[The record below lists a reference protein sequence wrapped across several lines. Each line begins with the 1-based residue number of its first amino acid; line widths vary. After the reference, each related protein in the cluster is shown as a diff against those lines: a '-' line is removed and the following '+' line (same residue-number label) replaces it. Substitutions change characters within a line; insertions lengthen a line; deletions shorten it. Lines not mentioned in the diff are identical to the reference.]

1 MGVISTIDYVI
12 IAIYLA
18 GMVGVGLWFAKKHTD
33 FDDFFLAGRSLTTP
47 LLITTLISTY
57 YGIDV
62 LFGDSQLGFTDG
74 VVAWFGYARP
84 TYAFFLIAAFLLAQR
99 LREEDFKSLP
109 DILDKYYGKNTRYV
123 GAVTSFIYSLP
134 ALSLYGFGMLG
145 DVILGWEPVAGM
157 LVLGGIALVYTLTGG
172 FWAVVLTD
180 SIQFVLMCVV
190 LAMAFP
196 FAMNL
201 IGGFDIMIEKLEPSY
216 FDSMGDL
223 SIWLIIIYASTGLS
237 ILVEPAFY
245 QRVFAAKSYKNIR
258 NALIIGIFIWGSYD
272 WIITILAMAAKTGT
286 LIGKTIIDPGT
297 GELIQKTII
306 DPGVAPDAALLTV
319 MVAALPAG
327 ALGLFMAGVLSTEMS
342 TLDSYCLVAGGNVA
356 YDIYKP
362 AIKPDATDQELIK
375 TTRYGI
381 LLSWVLGFAM
391 AVSFEQMLG
400 LWVFMASILISS
412 VLVPILLGLYVPKF
426 RKPLAGFLSA
436 GLGLSSTV
444 ILNVYIMMNG
454 TFDLEEETYI
464 VQWLGID
471 FLQEFVMYI
480 TVPISLI
487 GFFIGLALDKG
498 GRS

>member
-1 MGVISTIDYVI
+1 MGAISTIDYVI
-12 IAIYLA
+12 IALYLS

-74 VVAWFGYARP
+74 VVAWLGYARP

-99 LREEDFKSLP
+99 LREENFKSLP
-109 DILDKYYGKNTRYV
+109 DILDKYYGKKTRYV

-145 DVILGWEPVAGM
+145 DVILGWKPIVGM
-157 LVLGGIALVYTLTGG
+157 LVFGGIALVYTLTGG

-180 SIQFVLMCVV
+180 SIQFVMMCVV
-190 LAMAFP
+190 LAFAFP

-201 IGGFDIMIEKLEPSY
+201 IGGFDSMIDTLEPSY
-216 FDSMGDL
+216 FDTMGDL

-237 ILVEPAFY
+237 ILVEPTFY
-245 QRVFAAKSYKNIR
+245 QRIFAAKSYKSVR

-272 WIITILAMAAKTGT
+272 WMITILAMSAKVGV
-286 LIGKTIIDPGT
+286 LKGLLPG
-297 GELIQKTII
+297 
-306 DPGVAPDAALLTV
+306 DVAPDAALLTI

-327 ALGLFMAGVLSTEMS
+327 ALGLFIAGVLSTEMS

-362 AIKPDATDQELIK
+362 ALKPDATDTELIK

-381 LLSWVLGFAM
+381 LLSWFLGFAM

-400 LWVFMASILISS
+400 LWVFLASILISS
-412 VLVPILLGLYVPKF
+412 TLAPILLGIYIPNF
-426 RKPLAGFLSA
+426 RRPLAGFFSA
-436 GLGLSSTV
+436 GLGLLSTI
-444 ILNVYIMMNG
+444 ILNIYIMIYG
-454 TFDLEEETYI
+454 TFDPVEETYF
-464 VQWLGID
+464 VQWFGVD
-471 FLQEFVMYI
+471 FLQEFIMYI
-480 TVPISLI
+480 TIPISLI
-487 GFFIGLALDKG
+487 GFFAGFFLDKG

>member
-1 MGVISTIDYVI
+1 MYPIATIDYII
-12 IAIYLA
+12 IAVYLM
-18 GMVGVGLWFAKKHTD
+18 GMVGVGLWFAKKHTN

-84 TYAFFLIAAFLLAQR
+84 TYAFFIIAAFLLAQR

-123 GAVTSFIYSLP
+123 GAVTSFTYSLP

-145 DVILGWEPVAGM
+145 EVILGWEPVMGM
-157 LVLGGIALVYTLTGG
+157 LVLGGIALIYTLTGG
-172 FWAVVLTD
+172 FWAVALTD
-180 SIQFVLMCVV
+180 SIQFLFMCVV
-190 LAMAFP
+190 LALAVP
-196 FAMNL
+196 FAMNF
-201 IGGFDIMIEKLEPSY
+201 IGGFDKMIDMLEPSY
-216 FDSMGDL
+216 FDTMGDL
-223 SIWLIIIYASTGLS
+223 SIWLIIIYASTGLA
-237 ILVEPAFY
+237 ILVEPTFY
-245 QRVFAAKSYKNIR
+245 QRIFAAKSYKNVR

-272 WIITILAMAAKTGT
+272 WIITIIAMAAKTGV
-286 LIGKTIIDPGT
+286 
-297 GELIQKTII
+297 IQGILPA
-306 DPGVAPDAALLTV
+306 DVAPDAALLTV

-362 AIKPDATDQELIK
+362 AIKPDASDDELIK
-375 TTRYGI
+375 KTRYGI

-391 AVSFEQMLG
+391 AISFDQMLG

-412 VLVPILLGLYVPKF
+412 VMIPILLGLFVPSF
-426 RKPLAGFLSA
+426 RKPLAGLLSS
-436 GLGLSSTV
+436 GLGLLSTV
-444 ILNVYIMMNG
+444 ILNIVIMTTG
-454 TFDLEEETYI
+454 AFDPVEETYI
-464 VQWLGID
+464 VQWFGID
-471 FLQEFVMYI
+471 FLQEFVMYL
-480 TVPISLI
+480 TVPISLL
-487 GFFIGLALDKG
+487 GFFAGLGLDKG
-498 GRS
+498 KRS

>member
-1 MGVISTIDYVI
+1 MGAISIIDYVI
-12 IAIYLA
+12 IALYLS

-84 TYAFFLIAAFLLAQR
+84 TYAFFLVAAFLLAQR
-99 LREEDFKSLP
+99 LREENFKSLP
-109 DILDKYYGKNTRYV
+109 DILDKYYGKKTRYV

-145 DVILGWEPVAGM
+145 DVILGWKPIVGM

-180 SIQFVLMCVV
+180 SIQFVMMCVV
-190 LAMAFP
+190 LALAFP

-201 IGGFDIMIEKLEPSY
+201 IGGFDSMIDTLEPSY
-216 FDSMGDL
+216 FNTMGDL

-237 ILVEPAFY
+237 ILVEPTFY
-245 QRVFAAKSYKNIR
+245 QRIFAAKSYKSVR

-272 WIITILAMAAKTGT
+272 WMITILAMSAKVGV
-286 LIGKTIIDPGT
+286 LKGLLPG
-297 GELIQKTII
+297 
-306 DPGVAPDAALLTV
+306 DVAPDAALLTI

-327 ALGLFMAGVLSTEMS
+327 ALGLFIAGVLSTEMS

-362 AIKPDATDQELIK
+362 ALKPDATDTELIK

-381 LLSWVLGFAM
+381 LLSWFLGFAM

-400 LWVFMASILISS
+400 LWVFLASILISS
-412 VLVPILLGLYVPKF
+412 TLTPILLGIYIPNF
-426 RKPLAGFLSA
+426 RRPLAGFFSA
-436 GLGLSSTV
+436 GLGLLSTI
-444 ILNVYIMMNG
+444 ILNIYIMIYG
-454 TFDLEEETYI
+454 TFDPVDETYFI
-464 VQWLGID
+464 QWFGVD
-471 FLQEFVMYI
+471 FLQEFIMYI
-480 TVPISLI
+480 TIPISLI
-487 GFFIGLALDKG
+487 GFFAGFVLDKG

>member
-1 MGVISTIDYVI
+1 MSAISTIDYVI
-12 IAIYLA
+12 IALYLF

-99 LREEDFKSLP
+99 LREENFKSLP
-109 DILDKYYGKNTRYV
+109 DILDKYYGKKTRYV

-145 DVILGWEPVAGM
+145 DVILGWKPIVGM

-180 SIQFVLMCVV
+180 SIQFVMMCVV
-190 LAMAFP
+190 LAFAFP

-201 IGGFDIMIEKLEPSY
+201 IGGFDSMIDILEPSY
-216 FDSMGDL
+216 FDTMGDL

-237 ILVEPAFY
+237 ILVEPTFY
-245 QRVFAAKSYKNIR
+245 QRIFAAKSYKSVR
-258 NALIIGIFIWGSYD
+258 NALIIGVFIWGSYD
-272 WIITILAMAAKTGT
+272 WMITILAMSAKVGV
-286 LIGKTIIDPGT
+286 LKGLLPG
-297 GELIQKTII
+297 
-306 DPGVAPDAALLTV
+306 GVAPDAALLTI

-327 ALGLFMAGVLSTEMS
+327 ALGLFIAGVLSTEMS

-362 AIKPDATDQELIK
+362 ALKPDATDTELIK

-381 LLSWVLGFAM
+381 LLSWFLGFAM

-400 LWVFMASILISS
+400 LWVFLASILISS
-412 VLVPILLGLYVPKF
+412 TLAPILLGIYIPNF
-426 RKPLAGFLSA
+426 RRPLAGFFSA
-436 GLGLSSTV
+436 GLGLLSTI
-444 ILNVYIMMNG
+444 ILNIYIMIYG
-454 TFDLEEETYI
+454 TFDPVEETYF
-464 VQWLGID
+464 VQWFGVD
-471 FLQEFVMYI
+471 FLQEFIMYI
-480 TVPISLI
+480 TIPISLI
-487 GFFIGLALDKG
+487 GFFAGFFLDKG

>member
-1 MGVISTIDYVI
+1 MYSIATIDYII
-12 IAIYLA
+12 IAIYLM
-18 GMVGVGLWFAKKHTD
+18 GMIGVGVWFAKKHTD

-84 TYAFFLIAAFLLAQR
+84 TYAFFLIAAFFLAQR
-99 LREEDFKSLP
+99 LKEEDFKSLP

-145 DVILGWEPVAGM
+145 DVILGWEPIIGM

-180 SIQFVLMCVV
+180 SIQFLFMCVV
-190 LAMAFP
+190 LALAVP
-196 FAMNL
+196 FAMNF
-201 IGGFDIMIEKLEPSY
+201 IGGFDKMIDILEPSY
-216 FDSMGDL
+216 FDTMGDL
-223 SIWLIIIYASTGLS
+223 SIWLIIIYASTGLA
-237 ILVEPAFY
+237 ILVEPTFY
-245 QRVFAAKSYKNIR
+245 QRIFAAKSYKNVR

-272 WIITILAMAAKTGT
+272 WIITIIAMAAKTGVLQGILPT
-286 LIGKTIIDPGT
+286 D
-297 GELIQKTII
+297 
-306 DPGVAPDAALLTV
+306 VAPDAALLTV

-356 YDIYKP
+356 YDIYRP
-362 AIKPDATDQELIK
+362 AIKPDATDEELIK
-375 TTRYGI
+375 KTRYGI
-381 LLSWVLGFAM
+381 LLSWILGLAM
-391 AVSFEQMLG
+391 AVSFDQMLG

-412 VLVPILLGLYVPKF
+412 VMVPILLGLFIPRF
-426 RKPLAGFLSA
+426 RKALAGFLSA
-436 GLGLSSTV
+436 GLGLASTV
-444 ILNVYIMMNG
+444 ILNIYIMMTG
-454 TFDLEEETYI
+454 TFDVMEETYI
-464 VQWLGID
+464 IQWFGID
-471 FLQEFVMYI
+471 FLQEFIMYI
-480 TVPISLI
+480 TVPISLL
-487 GFFIGLALDKG
+487 GFFIGLILDKG
-498 GRS
+498 DRS

>member
-1 MGVISTIDYVI
+1 MGAISTIDYVI
-12 IAIYLA
+12 IALYLS

-99 LREEDFKSLP
+99 LREENFKSLP
-109 DILDKYYGKNTRYV
+109 DILDKYYGKKTRYV

-145 DVILGWEPVAGM
+145 DVILGWKPIVGM

-180 SIQFVLMCVV
+180 SIQFVMMCVV
-190 LAMAFP
+190 LAFAFP

-201 IGGFDIMIEKLEPSY
+201 IGGFDSMINTLEPSY
-216 FDSMGDL
+216 FDTMGDL
-223 SIWLIIIYASTGLS
+223 SIWLIVIYASTGLS
-237 ILVEPAFY
+237 ILVEPTFY
-245 QRVFAAKSYKNIR
+245 QRIFAAKSYKSVR

-272 WIITILAMAAKTGT
+272 WMITILAMSAKVGV
-286 LIGKTIIDPGT
+286 LKGMLPG
-297 GELIQKTII
+297 
-306 DPGVAPDAALLTV
+306 DVAPDAALLTI

-327 ALGLFMAGVLSTEMS
+327 ALGLFIAGVLSTEMS

-362 AIKPDATDQELIK
+362 ALKPDATDTELIK

-381 LLSWVLGFAM
+381 LLSWFLGFAM

-400 LWVFMASILISS
+400 LWVFLASILISS
-412 VLVPILLGLYVPKF
+412 TLAPILLGIYIPNF
-426 RKPLAGFLSA
+426 RRPLAGFFSA
-436 GLGLSSTV
+436 GLGLLSTI
-444 ILNVYIMMNG
+444 ILNIYIMIYG
-454 TFDLEEETYI
+454 TFDPVEETYF
-464 VQWLGID
+464 VQWFGVD
-471 FLQEFVMYI
+471 FLQEFIMYI
-480 TVPISLI
+480 TIPISLI
-487 GFFIGLALDKG
+487 GFFAGFFLDKG

>member
-1 MGVISTIDYVI
+1 MHVIDYI
-12 IAIYLA
+12 IISIYLA

-84 TYAFFLIAAFLLAQR
+84 TYAFFLIAAFFLAQR
-99 LREEDFKSLP
+99 LKEEDFKSLP

-145 DVILGWEPVAGM
+145 DVILGWEPIMGM

-180 SIQFVLMCVV
+180 SIQFLFMCVV
-190 LAMAFP
+190 LALAVP
-196 FAMNL
+196 FAMNF
-201 IGGFDIMIEKLEPSY
+201 IGGFDKMIDILEPSY
-216 FDSMGDL
+216 FDTMGDL
-223 SIWLIIIYASTGLS
+223 SIWLIIIYASTGLA
-237 ILVEPAFY
+237 ILVEPTFY
-245 QRVFAAKSYKNIR
+245 QRIFAAKSYKNVR

-272 WIITILAMAAKTGT
+272 WIITIIAMAAKTGVLQGILPT
-286 LIGKTIIDPGT
+286 D
-297 GELIQKTII
+297 
-306 DPGVAPDAALLTV
+306 VAPDAALLTV

-356 YDIYKP
+356 YDIYRP
-362 AIKPDATDQELIK
+362 AIKPDATDEELIK
-375 TTRYGI
+375 KTRYGI
-381 LLSWVLGFAM
+381 LLSWILGLAM
-391 AVSFEQMLG
+391 AVSFDQMLG

-412 VLVPILLGLYVPKF
+412 VMVPILLGLFIPRF
-426 RKPLAGFLSA
+426 RKALAGFLSA
-436 GLGLSSTV
+436 GLGLASTV
-444 ILNVYIMMNG
+444 ILNIYIMMTG
-454 TFDLEEETYI
+454 TFDVLEETYI
-464 VQWLGID
+464 IQWFGID
-471 FLQEFVMYI
+471 FLQEFIMYI
-480 TVPISLI
+480 TVPISLL
-487 GFFIGLALDKG
+487 GFFIGLILDKG
-498 GRS
+498 DRS

>member
-1 MGVISTIDYVI
+1 MHVIDYI
-12 IAIYLA
+12 IISIYLA

-99 LREEDFKSLP
+99 LRKEDFKSLP

-123 GAVTSFIYSLP
+123 SAVTSFIYSLP
-134 ALSLYGFGMLG
+134 ALSLYGFGMVG
-145 DVILGWEPVAGM
+145 DVILGWEPIIGM
-157 LVLGGIALVYTLTGG
+157 LVLGGIGLVYTLTGG

-180 SIQFVLMCVV
+180 SIQFVMMCVV
-190 LAMAFP
+190 LALAFP

-201 IGGFDIMIEKLEPSY
+201 IGGFDSMVEKLPSSY
-216 FDSMGDL
+216 FDTMGDL
-223 SIWLIIIYASTGLS
+223 SIWLIIIYASTGLA
-237 ILVEPAFY
+237 ILVEPTFY
-245 QRVFAAKSYKNIR
+245 QRIFAAKSYKNVR
-258 NALIIGIFIWGSYD
+258 NALVIGIFIWGSYD

-286 LIGKTIIDPGT
+286 LMKIMGDP
-297 GELIQKTII
+297 II
-306 DPGVAPDAALLTV
+306 DPGVAPDAALLSI
-319 MVAALPAG
+319 MVAALPVG

-362 AIKPDATDQELIK
+362 AFKPDATDDELIR

-381 LLSWVLGFAM
+381 LLSWLLGFAM

-412 VLVPILLGLYVPKF
+412 TMTPILLGIYVPSF

-436 GLGLSSTV
+436 GLGLLSTI
-444 ILNVYIMMNG
+444 ILNIYIMMTG
-454 TFDLEEETYI
+454 TFDTVEETYI
-464 VQWLGID
+464 VQWFGID

-480 TVPISLI
+480 TVPISFM
-487 GFFIGLALDKG
+487 GFFIGLVMDRG
-498 GRS
+498 DRS

>member
-1 MGVISTIDYVI
+1 MGAISTIDYVI
-12 IAIYLA
+12 IVLYLS

-84 TYAFFLIAAFLLAQR
+84 TYAFFLVAAFLLAQR
-99 LREEDFKSLP
+99 LREENFKSLP
-109 DILDKYYGKNTRYV
+109 DILDKYYGKKTRYV

-145 DVILGWEPVAGM
+145 DVILGWKPIVGM

-180 SIQFVLMCVV
+180 SIQFVMMCVV
-190 LAMAFP
+190 LALAFP

-201 IGGFDIMIEKLEPSY
+201 IGGFDSMIDTLEPNY
-216 FDSMGDL
+216 FDTMGDL
-223 SIWLIIIYASTGLS
+223 STWLIVIYASTGLS
-237 ILVEPAFY
+237 ILVEPTFY
-245 QRVFAAKSYKNIR
+245 QRIFAAKSYKSVR

-272 WIITILAMAAKTGT
+272 WMITILAMSAKVGV
-286 LIGKTIIDPGT
+286 LKGLLPG
-297 GELIQKTII
+297 
-306 DPGVAPDAALLTV
+306 DVAPDAALLTI

-327 ALGLFMAGVLSTEMS
+327 ALGLFIAGVLSTEMS

-362 AIKPDATDQELIK
+362 ALKPDATDTELIK

-381 LLSWVLGFAM
+381 LLSWFLGFAM

-400 LWVFMASILISS
+400 LWVFLASILISS
-412 VLVPILLGLYVPKF
+412 TLTPILLGIYIPNF
-426 RKPLAGFLSA
+426 RRPLAGFFSA
-436 GLGLSSTV
+436 GLGLLSTV
-444 ILNVYIMMNG
+444 ILNIYIMIYG
-454 TFDLEEETYI
+454 TFDPVDETYFI
-464 VQWLGID
+464 QWFGVD
-471 FLQEFVMYI
+471 FLQEFIMYI
-480 TVPISLI
+480 TIPISLI
-487 GFFIGLALDKG
+487 GFFAGFALDKG
-498 GRS
+498 DRS

>member
-1 MGVISTIDYVI
+1 MYPIATIDYII
-12 IAIYLA
+12 IAVYLMS
-18 GMVGVGLWFAKKHTD
+18 MVGVGLWFAKKHTD

-84 TYAFFLIAAFLLAQR
+84 TYAFFIIAAFLLAQR

-123 GAVTSFIYSLP
+123 GAVTSFTYSLP

-145 DVILGWEPVAGM
+145 DVILGWEPVMGM
-157 LVLGGIALVYTLTGG
+157 LVLGGIALIYTLTGG
-172 FWAVVLTD
+172 FWAVALTD
-180 SIQFVLMCVV
+180 SIQFLFMCVV
-190 LAMAFP
+190 LALAVP
-196 FAMNL
+196 FAMNF
-201 IGGFDIMIEKLEPSY
+201 IGGFDKMIDMLEPSY
-216 FDSMGDL
+216 FDTMGDL
-223 SIWLIIIYASTGLS
+223 SIWLIIIYASTGLA
-237 ILVEPAFY
+237 ILVEPTFY
-245 QRVFAAKSYKNIR
+245 QRIFAAKSYKNVR

-272 WIITILAMAAKTGT
+272 WIITIIAMAAKTGV
-286 LIGKTIIDPGT
+286 
-297 GELIQKTII
+297 IQGILPA
-306 DPGVAPDAALLTV
+306 DVAPDAALLTV

-362 AIKPDATDQELIK
+362 AIKPDASDDELIK
-375 TTRYGI
+375 KTRYGI

-391 AVSFEQMLG
+391 AISFDQMLG

-412 VLVPILLGLYVPKF
+412 VMIPILLGLFVPSF
-426 RKPLAGFLSA
+426 RKPLAGLLSS
-436 GLGLSSTV
+436 GLGLLSTV
-444 ILNVYIMMNG
+444 ILNIVIMTTG
-454 TFDLEEETYI
+454 AFDPVEETYI
-464 VQWLGID
+464 VQWFGID
-471 FLQEFVMYI
+471 FLQEFVMYL
-480 TVPISLI
+480 TVPISLL
-487 GFFIGLALDKG
+487 GFFAGLGLDKG
-498 GRS
+498 KRS

>member
-1 MGVISTIDYVI
+1 MYEVATIDYI
-12 IAIYLA
+12 IISLYLL
-18 GMVGVGLWFAKKHTD
+18 GMVGVGLWFAKKHSD
-33 FDDFFLAGRSLTTP
+33 FEDFFLAGRSLTTP

-62 LFGDSQLGFTDG
+62 LFGDSQLGFTNG
-74 VVAWFGYARP
+74 VVAWFAYARP
-84 TYAFFLIAAFLLAQR
+84 TYAFFLIAAFLLAHR
-99 LREEDFKSLP
+99 LKQEDFKSLP
-109 DILDKYYGKNTRYV
+109 DILDKYYGKKTRYV

-145 DVILGWEPVAGM
+145 EVILGWEPIMGM
-157 LVLGGIALVYTLTGG
+157 LVLGGIALVYTNTGG
-172 FWAVVLTD
+172 FWAVALTD

-201 IGGFDIMIEKLEPSY
+201 IGGFDSMIEVLEPSY
-216 FDSMGDL
+216 FDTLGDM

-237 ILVEPAFY
+237 ILVEPTFY
-245 QRVFAAKSYKNIR
+245 QRIFAAKSYKNVR
-258 NALIIGIFIWGSYD
+258 NALVIGIFIWGSYD
-272 WIITILAMAAKTGT
+272 WIITILAMAAKVAVIQGT
-286 LIGKTIIDPGT
+286 LPG
-297 GELIQKTII
+297 
-306 DPGVAPDAALLTV
+306 DVAPDAALLTI

-327 ALGLFMAGVLSTEMS
+327 ALGLFLAGVLSTEMS

-362 AIKPDATDQELIK
+362 AFKPSATDQELIK
-375 TTRYGI
+375 TTRQGI

-391 AVSFEQMLG
+391 AISFDQMLG
-400 LWVFMASILISS
+400 LWVFLASILISS
-412 VLVPILLGLYVPKF
+412 VLAPILLGMYVPKF

-436 GLGLSSTV
+436 GLGLVSTV
-444 ILNVYIMMNG
+444 ILNIYIMTNG
-454 TFDLEEETYI
+454 VFDLDEETYI
-464 VQWLGID
+464 IHWFGID

-487 GFFIGLALDKG
+487 GFFVGLIFDKG
-498 GRS
+498 DRS

>member
-1 MGVISTIDYVI
+1 MGAISTIDYVI
-12 IAIYLA
+12 IALYLS

-99 LREEDFKSLP
+99 LREENFKSLP
-109 DILDKYYGKNTRYV
+109 DILDKYYGKKTRYV

-145 DVILGWEPVAGM
+145 DVILGWKPIVGM
-157 LVLGGIALVYTLTGG
+157 LVFGGIALVYTLTGG

-180 SIQFVLMCVV
+180 SIQFVMMCVV
-190 LAMAFP
+190 LAFAFP

-201 IGGFDIMIEKLEPSY
+201 IGGFDSMIDTLEPSY
-216 FDSMGDL
+216 FDTMGDL

-237 ILVEPAFY
+237 ILVEPTFY
-245 QRVFAAKSYKNIR
+245 QRIFAAKSYKSVR

-272 WIITILAMAAKTGT
+272 WMITILAMSAKVGV
-286 LIGKTIIDPGT
+286 LKGLLPG
-297 GELIQKTII
+297 
-306 DPGVAPDAALLTV
+306 GVAPDAALLTI

-327 ALGLFMAGVLSTEMS
+327 ALGLFIAGVLSTEMS

-362 AIKPDATDQELIK
+362 ALKPDATDTELIK

-381 LLSWVLGFAM
+381 LLSWFLGFAM

-400 LWVFMASILISS
+400 LWVFLASILISS
-412 VLVPILLGLYVPKF
+412 TLTPILLGIYIPNF
-426 RKPLAGFLSA
+426 RRPLAGFFSA
-436 GLGLSSTV
+436 GLGLSSTI
-444 ILNVYIMMNG
+444 ILNIYIMIYG
-454 TFDLEEETYI
+454 TFDPVEETYF
-464 VQWLGID
+464 VQWFGVD
-471 FLQEFVMYI
+471 FLQEFIMYI
-480 TVPISLI
+480 TIPISLI
-487 GFFIGLALDKG
+487 GFFSGFFLDKG

>member
-1 MGVISTIDYVI
+1 MGAISTIDYVI
-12 IAIYLA
+12 IALYLS

-99 LREEDFKSLP
+99 LREENFKSLP
-109 DILDKYYGKNTRYV
+109 DILDKYYGKKTRYV

-145 DVILGWEPVAGM
+145 DVILGWKPIVGM

-180 SIQFVLMCVV
+180 SIQFVMMCVV
-190 LAMAFP
+190 LAFAFP

-201 IGGFDIMIEKLEPSY
+201 IGGFDSMINTLEPSY
-216 FDSMGDL
+216 FDTMGDL
-223 SIWLIIIYASTGLS
+223 SIWLIVIYASTGLS
-237 ILVEPAFY
+237 ILVEPTFY
-245 QRVFAAKSYKNIR
+245 QRIFAAKSYKSVR

-272 WIITILAMAAKTGT
+272 WMITILAMSAKVGV
-286 LIGKTIIDPGT
+286 LKGLLPG
-297 GELIQKTII
+297 
-306 DPGVAPDAALLTV
+306 DVAPDAALLTI

-327 ALGLFMAGVLSTEMS
+327 ALGLFIAGVLSTEMS

-362 AIKPDATDQELIK
+362 ALKPDATDTELIK
-375 TTRYGI
+375 MTRYGI
-381 LLSWVLGFAM
+381 LLSWFLGFAM

-400 LWVFMASILISS
+400 LWVFLASILISS
-412 VLVPILLGLYVPKF
+412 ILTPILLGIYIPNF
-426 RKPLAGFLSA
+426 RRPLAGFFSA
-436 GLGLSSTV
+436 GLGLLSTI
-444 ILNVYIMMNG
+444 ILNIYIMIYG
-454 TFDLEEETYI
+454 TFDPVDETYF
-464 VQWLGID
+464 VQWFGVD
-471 FLQEFVMYI
+471 FLQEFIMYI
-480 TVPISLI
+480 TIPISLI
-487 GFFIGLALDKG
+487 GFFAGFFLDKG

>member
-1 MGVISTIDYVI
+1 MYEVATIDYI
-12 IAIYLA
+12 IISLYLL
-18 GMVGVGLWFAKKHTD
+18 GMVGVGLWFAKKHSD
-33 FDDFFLAGRSLTTP
+33 FEDFFLAGRSLTTP

-62 LFGDSQLGFTDG
+62 LFGDSQLGFTNG
-74 VVAWFGYARP
+74 VVAWFAYARP
-84 TYAFFLIAAFLLAQR
+84 TYAFFLIAAFLLAHR
-99 LREEDFKSLP
+99 LKQEDFKSLP
-109 DILDKYYGKNTRYV
+109 DILDKYYGKKTRYV

-145 DVILGWEPVAGM
+145 DVILGWEPIMGM
-157 LVLGGIALVYTLTGG
+157 VVLGGIALIYTLTGG
-172 FWAVVLTD
+172 FWAVALTD

-201 IGGFDIMIEKLEPSY
+201 IGGFDSMIEVLEPSY
-216 FDSMGDL
+216 FDTLGDM

-237 ILVEPAFY
+237 ILVEPTFY
-245 QRVFAAKSYKNIR
+245 QRIFAAKSYKNVR
-258 NALIIGIFIWGSYD
+258 NALVIGIFIWGSYD
-272 WIITILAMAAKTGT
+272 WIITILAMAAKVAVIQGT
-286 LIGKTIIDPGT
+286 LPG
-297 GELIQKTII
+297 
-306 DPGVAPDAALLTV
+306 DVAPDAALLTI

-327 ALGLFMAGVLSTEMS
+327 ALGLFLAGVLSTEMS

-362 AIKPDATDQELIK
+362 AFKPSATDQALIK
-375 TTRYGI
+375 TTRQGI

-391 AVSFEQMLG
+391 AISFDQMLG
-400 LWVFMASILISS
+400 LWVFLASILISS
-412 VLVPILLGLYVPKF
+412 VLAPILLGMYVPKF

-436 GLGLSSTV
+436 GLGLVSTV
-444 ILNVYIMMNG
+444 ILNIYIMTNG
-454 TFDLEEETYI
+454 VFDLEEETYI
-464 VQWLGID
+464 IHWFGID

-487 GFFIGLALDKG
+487 GFFVGLIFDKG
-498 GRS
+498 DRS

>member
-1 MGVISTIDYVI
+1 MHEIATIDYI
-12 IAIYLA
+12 IISLYLM
-18 GMVGVGLWFAKKHTD
+18 GMVGVGLWFAKKHSD
-33 FDDFFLAGRSLTTP
+33 FEDFFLAGRSLTTP

-62 LFGDSQLGFTDG
+62 LFGDSQLGFTNG
-74 VVAWFGYARP
+74 VVAWFAYARP
-84 TYAFFLIAAFLLAQR
+84 TYAFFLIAAFLLAHR

-109 DILDKYYGKNTRYV
+109 DILDKYYGKKTRYV

-145 DVILGWEPVAGM
+145 EVILDWEPIMGM
-157 LVLGGIALVYTLTGG
+157 LVLGGIALIYTITGG
-172 FWAVVLTD
+172 FWAVALTD

-201 IGGFDIMIEKLEPSY
+201 IGGFDSMIEVLEPSY
-216 FDSMGDL
+216 FDTLGDM

-237 ILVEPAFY
+237 ILVEPTFY
-245 QRVFAAKSYKNIR
+245 QRIFAAKSYKNVR
-258 NALIIGIFIWGSYD
+258 NALVIGIFIWGSYD
-272 WIITILAMAAKTGT
+272 WIITILAMAAKVAVIQGT
-286 LIGKTIIDPGT
+286 LPG
-297 GELIQKTII
+297 
-306 DPGVAPDAALLTV
+306 DVAPDAALLTI

-327 ALGLFMAGVLSTEMS
+327 ALGLFLAGVLSTEMS

-362 AIKPDATDQELIK
+362 AFKPSATDQELIK
-375 TTRYGI
+375 TTRRGI

-391 AVSFEQMLG
+391 AISFDQMLG

-412 VLVPILLGLYVPKF
+412 VLAPILLGMYVPKF

-436 GLGLSSTV
+436 GLGLVSTV
-444 ILNVYIMMNG
+444 ILNIYIMTNG
-454 TFDLEEETYI
+454 VFDLEEETYI
-464 VQWLGID
+464 IHWFGID

-487 GFFIGLALDKG
+487 GFFVGVIFDKG
-498 GRS
+498 DRS

>member
-1 MGVISTIDYVI
+1 MYPIATIDYII
-12 IAIYLA
+12 IAVYLM
-18 GMVGVGLWFAKKHTD
+18 GMVGVGLWFAKKHTN

-84 TYAFFLIAAFLLAQR
+84 TYAFFIIAAFLLAQR

-123 GAVTSFIYSLP
+123 GAVTSFTYSLP

-145 DVILGWEPVAGM
+145 DVILGWEPVMGM
-157 LVLGGIALVYTLTGG
+157 LVLGGIALIYTLTGG
-172 FWAVVLTD
+172 FWAVALTD
-180 SIQFVLMCVV
+180 SIQFLFMCVV
-190 LAMAFP
+190 LALAVP
-196 FAMNL
+196 FAMNF
-201 IGGFDIMIEKLEPSY
+201 IGGFDKMIDMLEPSY
-216 FDSMGDL
+216 FDTMGDL
-223 SIWLIIIYASTGLS
+223 SIWLIIIYASTGLA
-237 ILVEPAFY
+237 ILVEPTFY
-245 QRVFAAKSYKNIR
+245 QRIFAAKSYKNVR

-272 WIITILAMAAKTGT
+272 WIITIIAMAAKTGV
-286 LIGKTIIDPGT
+286 
-297 GELIQKTII
+297 IQGILPA
-306 DPGVAPDAALLTV
+306 DVAPDAALLTV

-362 AIKPDATDQELIK
+362 AIKPDASDDELIK
-375 TTRYGI
+375 KTRYGI

-391 AVSFEQMLG
+391 AISFDQMLG

-412 VLVPILLGLYVPKF
+412 VMIPILLGLFVPSF
-426 RKPLAGFLSA
+426 RKPLAGLLSS
-436 GLGLSSTV
+436 GLGLLSTV
-444 ILNVYIMMNG
+444 ILNIVIMTTG
-454 TFDLEEETYI
+454 AFDPVEETYI
-464 VQWLGID
+464 VQWFGID
-471 FLQEFVMYI
+471 FLQEFVMYL
-480 TVPISLI
+480 TVPISLL
-487 GFFIGLALDKG
+487 GFFAGLGLDKG
-498 GRS
+498 KRS

>member
-1 MGVISTIDYVI
+1 MYEVATIDYI
-12 IAIYLA
+12 IISLYLL
-18 GMVGVGLWFAKKHTD
+18 GMIGVGLWFAKKHSD
-33 FDDFFLAGRSLTTP
+33 FEDFFLAGRSLTTP

-62 LFGDSQLGFTDG
+62 LFGDSQLGFTNG
-74 VVAWFGYARP
+74 VVAWFAYARP
-84 TYAFFLIAAFLLAQR
+84 TYAFFLIAAFLLAHR

-109 DILDKYYGKNTRYV
+109 DILDKYYGKKTRYV

-145 DVILGWEPVAGM
+145 DVILGWEPIMGM
-157 LVLGGIALVYTLTGG
+157 LVLGGIALIYTITGG
-172 FWAVVLTD
+172 FWAVALTD
-180 SIQFVLMCVV
+180 SVQFVLMCVI

-201 IGGFDIMIEKLEPSY
+201 IGGFDSMIKVLEPSY
-216 FDSMGDL
+216 FDTLGDM

-237 ILVEPAFY
+237 ILVEPTFY
-245 QRVFAAKSYKNIR
+245 QRIFAAKSYKNVR
-258 NALIIGIFIWGSYD
+258 NALVIGIFIWGSYD
-272 WIITILAMAAKTGT
+272 WIITILAMAAKVAVIQGT
-286 LIGKTIIDPGT
+286 LPVD
-297 GELIQKTII
+297 
-306 DPGVAPDAALLTV
+306 VAPDAALLTI

-327 ALGLFMAGVLSTEMS
+327 ALGLFLAGVLATEMS

-362 AIKPDATDQELIK
+362 AFKPSATDQELIK
-375 TTRYGI
+375 TTRQGI

-391 AVSFEQMLG
+391 AISFDQMLG

-412 VLVPILLGLYVPKF
+412 VLAPILLGMYVPKF

-436 GLGLSSTV
+436 GLGLVSTV
-444 ILNVYIMMNG
+444 ILNIYIMTNG
-454 TFDLEEETYI
+454 VFDLNEETYI
-464 VQWLGID
+464 IHWFGID

-487 GFFIGLALDKG
+487 GFFVGLIFDKG
-498 GRS
+498 DRS